1 MDMNVVFRVNSLIVC
16 ACFIFGFGSGQCV
29 FAAETA
35 STGVSPPQITDTT
48 TEDSSNAYV
57 QIQEQ
62 LYATQLAIE
71 SNRQEAAAG
80 VKRNS
85 EEMAARIQLLEQTI
99 AAQRAHEDEGAQK
112 TQRFTLILAG
122 TFGVVGLAAMLLM
135 AFLQWRAV
143 TRLVELSTIH
153 PRALALGNGD
163 LPPMLRAGEEP
174 GAPGRA
180 TVQLSNARLL
190 NVVESLEK
198 RIFEL
203 EKTPHVPLEEF
214 AASAAHEQ
222 NGATLVLSDRDEC
235 VANLLAEGQLL
246 LDKNEPE
253 NALECFDQALALQPK
268 HAETLI
274 KKGGV
279 LEKLSRIDEAVACYD
294 RAIEA
299 DNSMTIA
306 YLHKGGLFNRLSRY
320 EEALQCYEHALH
332 AHQKKTQDEKIA
344 A

>member
-1 MDMNVVFRVNSLIVC
+1 MSLVIRANSLIVC
-16 ACFIFGFGSGQCV
+16 SCFIFGFGSGQRT

-35 STGVSPPQITDTT
+35 LTAVSIPQITGKT

-71 SNRQEAAAG
+71 SNRLEAATEA
-80 VKRNS
+80 KRNS
-85 EEMAARIQLLEQTI
+85 EEMAVRIQLLEQTI
-99 AAQRAHEDEGAQK
+99 LAQRAHEAEATQK
-112 TQRFTLILAG
+112 SQRFTLILAG
-122 TFGVVGLAAMLLM
+122 TFGMVGLAAMLLM

-143 TRLVELSTIH
+143 TRLVELSMIH
-153 PRALALGNGD
+153 PRTLALGSGH

-180 TVQLSNARLL
+180 VVQLSNARLL

-198 RIFEL
+198 RLFDL
-203 EKTPHVPLEEF
+203 EKTPPVPLEEF
-214 AASAAHEQ
+214 APSAVHEQ
-222 NGATLVLSDRDEC
+222 NGAIPVLSDRDEC
-235 VANLLAEGQLL
+235 IANLLAEGQLL
-246 LDKNEPE
+246 LDKNELK
-253 NALECFDQALALQPK
+253 NALECFDQVLALQPK
-268 HAETLI
+268 HTGTLI

-279 LEKLSRIDEAVACYD
+279 LEKLNRVDEAVTCYD
-294 RAIEA
+294 RAIEV

-306 YLHKGGLFNRLSRY
+306 YLHKGGLFNRMSRY

-332 AHQKKTQDEKIA
+332 AHQKKTPDEKIA